1 MQLKRVFTLR
11 EKSTQGKRINIP
23 RVASKIRVT
32 LCLNLLGGRRGAKG
46 RAKNLGINIYLAYF
60 CG

>member
-23 RVASKIRVT
+23 RVASK
-32 LCLNLLGGRRGAKG
+32 NKG
-46 RAKNLGINIYLAYF
+46 YTIVLIF
-60 CG
+60 